1 MSERQ
6 SPAFREEA
14 DNFPRRFQ
22 FFFFLYVKDSF
33 RIYRKSFCFPAL
45 QGVEETLMTDHTATQ
60 RVLNYQVRYLLQGRT
75 EIGSFYCV
83 RQCVEQR
90 QICLSKVKQ

>member
-1 MSERQ
+1 MQVSERQ
-6 SPAFREEA
+6 SPAFREGKRQ
-14 DNFPRRFQ
+14 DIFQ
-22 FFFFLYVKDSF
+22 EGSSFFFFLYVKDSF

-45 QGVEETLMTDHTATQ
+45 QGVEETLMTNHTATQ
-60 RVLNYQVRYLLQGRT
+60 HVLNYQVRYLLQGRT

-90 QICLSKVKQ
+90 